1 MATLNDKVK
10 AFIIQGL
17 ASFQKPQEIADAVK
31 VDFGIDITRQQ
42 VANYDPTKA
51 AGKDLSEKWRKLFY
65 EYRQQFIDEKDNI
78 PVTHLTYRLTQ
89 LQTLI
94 DKAMKSGNMV
104 LAADLLKQAAEDVG
118 GKYTN
123 QQKVD
128 SKVEQT
134 GEMNHKHSID
144 LPENIA
150 DLNAQELAKL
160 YFTKS

>member
-17 ASFQKPQEIADAVK
+17 ATFQKPQEVADLVK
-31 VDFGIDITRQQ
+31 AEFGLEITRQQ
-42 VANYDPTKA
+42 VASYDPTKA
-51 AGKDLSEKWRKLFY
+51 VGMHLSEKWRKLFY

-123 QQKVD
+123 QQTVN

-134 GEMNHKHSID
+134 TETTHNFAS
-144 LPENIA
+144 A
-150 DLNAQELAKL
+150 DEFRQVASEVLSKV
-160 YFTKS
+160 

>member
-17 ASFQKPQEIADAVK
+17 ATFQKPQEVADLVK
-31 VDFGIDITRQQ
+31 AEFGLEISRQQ
-42 VANYDPTKA
+42 VASYDPTKA
-51 AGKDLSEKWRKLFY
+51 VGMHLSEKWRKLFY
-65 EYRQQFIDEKDNI
+65 EYRQRFIDEKDNI

-134 GEMNHKHSID
+134 GEMKHKHSID

-150 DLNAQELAKL
+150 DLSAQELAKL

>member
-17 ASFQKPQEIADAVK
+17 ATFQKPQEVADLVK
-31 VDFGIDITRQQ
+31 AEFGLEITRQQ
-42 VANYDPTKA
+42 VASYDPTKA
-51 AGKDLSEKWRKLFY
+51 VGMHLSEKWRKLFY

-134 GEMNHKHSID
+134 GEINHKHSID
-144 LPENIA
+144 LPQNIA